1 MKTHAYSL
9 LLKSTLLCT
18 ISALATA
25 ADGTSEIELPTRIE
39 DSLRRSTNIETLSH
53 DIEKISYAS
62 CLPCHGEQAEGKRSI
77 LAPSLAGQERWY
89 LERQISNF
97 QAGIRGIHQE
107 DIQGAT
113 MRAMSLLLMD
123 DTARDR
129 VLDEIE
135 AFPDATPAP
144 LETTHYNLESGQER
158 YTISCAL
165 CHGEQAEGNEAEGAP
180 RLNTLPAWYTARQLR
195 NFQLGIRGKHSDDS
209 FGKNMRPM
217 AMVVYQENEILDVAA
232 YIATLNQNDQ

>member
-1 MKTHAYSL
+1 MKTHSYSV
-9 LLKSTLLCT
+9 LLKSTLFCAITALCT
-18 ISALATA
+18 AAEEAT
-25 ADGTSEIELPTRIE
+25 EIELPTRIE

-77 LAPSLAGQERWY
+77 LAPSLAGQTRWY

-107 DIQGAT
+107 DIQGAA
-113 MRAMSLLLMD
+113 MRAMSLLLLD
-123 DTARDR
+123 DTVRDR

-135 AFPDATPAP
+135 AFPEPKPAP

-158 YTISCAL
+158 YSISCAL

-195 NFQLGIRGKHSDDS
+195 NFQLGIRGSHSDDT

-232 YIATLNQNDQ
+232 YIATLNQNDL